1 MFLIVALF
9 FKKFTPNSNIF
20 WFQLFMF
27 QISGFRQ
34 KRFYFRID
42 HFLEKIWVESN
53 TSVPF
58 LKNNA
63 TELNDL
69 NNIKIY
75 NYELL
80 FKQILYL
87 EL

>member
-1 MFLIVALF
+1 
-9 FKKFTPNSNIF
+9 
-20 WFQLFMF
+20 MF

-34 KRFYFRID
+34 KRFNFRID
-42 HFLEKIWVESN
+42 HFLEKTWVESN

>member
-1 MFLIVALF
+1 
-9 FKKFTPNSNIF
+9 
-20 WFQLFMF
+20 MF

>member
-1 MFLIVALF
+1 MFLIVTLF

-20 WFQLFMF
+20 WFQLFKF
-27 QISGFRQ
+27 EISGFRK